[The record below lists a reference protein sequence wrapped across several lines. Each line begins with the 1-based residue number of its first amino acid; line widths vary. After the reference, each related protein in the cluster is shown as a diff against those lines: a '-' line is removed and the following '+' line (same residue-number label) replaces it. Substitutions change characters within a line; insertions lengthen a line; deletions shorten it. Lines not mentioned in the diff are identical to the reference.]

1 MNAVQELQDRLSRI
15 IYKISDV
22 ASLRQIELA
31 VGGLFPSEGK
41 TLPSVEA
48 PWGKAVLKIKQ
59 LPTFQEEVKRQ
70 GNKKLTFTE
79 LYPCIDEADEAYDIY
94 DLLAALN

>member
-22 ASLRQIELA
+22 TSLRQIESA
-31 VGGLFPSEGK
+31 VGGLVTSNDEK
-41 TLPSVEA
+41 SLDIEA
-48 PWGKAVLKIKQ
+48 PWGKAVLEMKS
-59 LPTFQEEVKRQ
+59 LPSFQDEVRRQ

-79 LYPCIDEADEAYDIY
+79 LYPCIDDSDERYDVY